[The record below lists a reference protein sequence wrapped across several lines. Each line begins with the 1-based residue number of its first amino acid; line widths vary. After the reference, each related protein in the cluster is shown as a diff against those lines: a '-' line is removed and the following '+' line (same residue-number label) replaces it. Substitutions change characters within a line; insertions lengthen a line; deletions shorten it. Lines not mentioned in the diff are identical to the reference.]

1 MRQSDSSVDNVEDR
15 PEPLTAHLQ
24 ELRRR
29 FIRII
34 VAFVIGFIVG
44 WLPAPS
50 SNTSLVKA
58 LLLSEYRPIAALIF
72 QELVV
77 KALPKNVR
85 VATLGLL
92 TPLEVIFNIC
102 VVLGL
107 LIATPVMCVELYQ
120 FVKRGLYKH
129 ERSIFRAY
137 FASSI
142 ILFFVGLIFGYVIIF
157 HALIRLYSVLTPMLG
172 LSMLLLARTIMNELT
187 GAMIFSAIIF
197 ETPVIMTVLTH
208 LEIAKPQS
216 YAEYRPV
223 VYAIV
228 IILVCIF
235 NPDPTLLSSLIWI
248 GTFIMLYE
256 VGIVVSKR
264 VYKKY
269 VEKRYREL
277 EGSASE

>member
-1 MRQSDSSVDNVEDR
+1 MRQSDSSVSTEDR

-29 FIRII
+29 FIRVVI
-34 VAFVIGFIVG
+34 AFVIGFILG
-44 WLPAPS
+44 WMPAPS
-50 SNTSLVKA
+50 SNTNLFRA
-58 LLLSEYRPIAALIF
+58 IFLSEYKPIAALIF
-72 QELVV
+72 QDLIV
-77 KALPKNVR
+77 KALPEKVKI
-85 VATLGLL
+85 VTLGLL

-107 LIATPVMCVELYQ
+107 LLAIPVLCIELYQ
-120 FVKRGLYKH
+120 FVKRGLYRH
-129 ERSIFRAY
+129 ERNIFRAY
-137 FASSI
+137 FSSSVV
-142 ILFFVGLIFGYVIIF
+142 LFFVGLAFGYIIIF
-157 HALIRLYSVLTPMLG
+157 HALIRLYLILTPMLG
-172 LSMLLLARTIMNELT
+172 LSMLILARTIMNELM

-197 ETPVIMTVLTH
+197 ETPVIMTILTH
-208 LEIAKPQS
+208 LEVAKPQS
-216 YAEYRPV
+216 YAEYRPI

-228 IILVCIF
+228 MILVCIF

-256 VGIVVSKR
+256 VGIIVSKK